1 MLLVVG
7 SLAYDSV
14 ETVHGK
20 AEHALGGSAT
30 FFSIASSLFLPTS
43 VVGVVGEDF
52 RPSDLERLQRRNIDT
67 SGVEIAAGHTF
78 RWGGV
83 YSKHFESRTTLFTEL
98 NVFADFKPKLGPQH
112 RAAEFLFLGNIH
124 PALQLEVLVQCRS
137 GAGNGPRFVGMDTM
151 NFWIHGERVL
161 LDRVLAQV
169 DALFVNDEEAF
180 ALSGCGNIL
189 EAARQIHRMGPSI
202 VVIKRGE
209 HGAFLFHDGR
219 ALMLPA
225 VLLDR
230 VIDPTGAGDT
240 FAGGFM
246 GYLASRGTLDS
257 ETLQG
262 AMVAGTCAASF
273 AVEDFSVEGIE
284 RVGLSDLARR
294 QMELRAGML
303 QVEVDFSRA
312 PIHRAASPV
321 IA

>member
-14 ETVHGK
+14 ETAHGK
-20 AEHALGGSAT
+20 VEHALGGSAT
-30 FFSIASSLFLPTS
+30 FFAIASSLFMPTS
-43 VVGVVGEDF
+43 VVGVVGQDF
-52 RPSDLERLQRRNIDT
+52 RHSDLERLQVRGVDT
-67 SGVEIAAGHTF
+67 SGVEVANGHTF

-112 RAAEFLFLGNIH
+112 GAAEFLFLGNIH
-124 PALQLEVLVQCRS
+124 PALQLDVLAQCRS
-137 GAGNGPRFVGMDTM
+137 GSGSGPRFVGMDTM
-151 NFWIHGERVL
+151 NFWIAGERATL
-161 LDRVLAQV
+161 EKVLAQV

-189 EAARQIHRMGPSI
+189 EAARQIHRMGPTI

-209 HGAFLFHDGR
+209 HGAFLFHGGQ

-230 VIDPTGAGDT
+230 VVDPTGAGDT

-257 ETLQG
+257 ATLQG

-284 RVGLSDLARR
+284 RVALADLTRR
-294 QMELRAGML
+294 QMQLRAGL
-303 QVEVDFSRA
+303 LSPEVDFG
-312 PIHRAASPV
+312 HQQG
-321 IA
+321 